1 MLYTLLIVVQFSMTV
16 RLSVFEFPL
25 NSGFAIISHDL
36 PFVNTFFQSFLQIF
50 SGLSKVFIMLFS
62 VASFSQR
69 PRYITTLSP
78 PCQALF
84 LKFFEFFSKSLK
96 APISICICHASIH
109 FVFTKMSAAIEILTD
124 LCYNMCVDNL
134 QKHVNGSGKPNMP
147 LMHR

>member
-16 RLSVFEFPL
+16 RHSVFEFPL

-78 PCQALF
+78 PCQPLF
-84 LKFFEFFSKSLK
+84 LKFFGETCGF
-96 APISICICHASIH
+96 
-109 FVFTKMSAAIEILTD
+109 IELFIL
-124 LCYNMCVDNL
+124 Y
-134 QKHVNGSGKPNMP
+134 
-147 LMHR
+147 